1 MNQAASMTTP
11 VDELPEPRF
20 DPNHLGTSQSSD
32 EENTFVGDKVE
43 RAANHLAL
51 STSNDSQEN
60 FYSQPSPSQTR
71 AQESQLDDDLTLL
84 HAERVV
90 SHAREGRLGIPLD
103 PSASVSRSKSRRSD
117 NVDEFD
123 IATNPVHEKTAVYRP
138 PDRPKT
144 TLAKLFKKIHNSSSL
159 IRYFTYITPVVIILL
174 VPLLLGALVFRDA
187 TVGGVQLIWF
197 SVWLELVWLTL
208 WAGRVTQVFQTS
220 VLRTNE

>member
-1 MNQAASMTTP
+1 MTTP

-20 DPNHLGTSQSSD
+20 DPNYLGTSQSSD
-32 EENTFVGDKVE
+32 EENTFVGDDKAE
-43 RAANHLAL
+43 RATNHLVL
-51 STSNDSQEN
+51 STSNDSQQYL
-60 FYSQPSPSQTR
+60 YSQPSPSQTR

-90 SHAREGRLGIPLD
+90 SHAREGRLGVSLD

-159 IRYFTYITPVVIILL
+159 IRYFTYITPVVIVLL
-174 VPLLLGALVFRDA
+174 VPLLLGALVFKDA
-187 TVGGVQLIWF
+187 TVGGVQLLWF

-208 WAGRVTQVFQTS
+208 WAGSVIQVSQPS
-220 VLRTNE
+220 VLSTND